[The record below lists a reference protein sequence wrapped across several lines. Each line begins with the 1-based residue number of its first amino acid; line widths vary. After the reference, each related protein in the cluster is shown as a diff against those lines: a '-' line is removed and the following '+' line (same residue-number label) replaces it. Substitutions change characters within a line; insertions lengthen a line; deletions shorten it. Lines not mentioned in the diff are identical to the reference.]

1 MLGAS
6 IAPMREATNQPA
18 IILEVIACSVADA
31 LAAQR
36 GGAGRLELV
45 SRFDLGGLTPPLEL
59 VRDVVKRVGIPVRV
73 MLRESEDFEVRGESE
88 RARLCAKA
96 RQLAAIGIDGLVCG
110 FLHNGEID
118 HQLLTQVFASA
129 PNLRVTFHRA
139 FEQLR
144 DPLAAIH
151 QLKPYPQIDRILTSG
166 AGATLAERI
175 AQLAACERAARPEIA
190 ILAGGRM
197 DAATVRVIRRQTG
210 IREFHVGRGVRQPA
224 TVDGAV
230 EALRVEEWLGYLDA

>member
-1 MLGAS
+1 
-6 IAPMREATNQPA
+6 MREPTNHPV

-31 LAAQR
+31 LAAER
-36 GGAGRLELV
+36 GGAGRIELI

-59 VRDVVKRVGIPVRV
+59 VREVVKRVGIPVRV
-73 MLRESEDFEVRGESE
+73 MLRESVDFEVRDESE
-88 RARLCAKA
+88 RARLCATA
-96 RQLAAIGIDGLVCG
+96 RQLAATGIDGLVCG
-110 FLHNGEID
+110 FLHNDEID
-118 HQLLTQVFASA
+118 HQLLARVLASA

-151 QLKPYPQIDRILTSG
+151 RLKQYPQIDRILTSG

-190 ILAGGRM
+190 ILAGGRL
-197 DAATVRVIRRQTG
+197 DAATVKAIRRQTG
-210 IREFHVGRGVRQPA
+210 VREFHAGRGVRQPP

-230 EALRVEEWLGYLDA
+230 DALRVREWLGYLDI